1 VRRDAEGY
9 AKSNDRKPI
18 MQADAS
24 HKVLA
29 QAATIFGDIERA
41 KEWYFNY
48 PLPEFGGQTAEAA
61 VAYGREAEV
70 LCLLEMYDAGSLG

>member
-1 VRRDAEGY
+1 
-9 AKSNDRKPI
+9 

-24 HKVLA
+24 HEILA
-29 QAATIFGDIERA
+29 QAARIFGDVERA

-48 PLPEFGGQTAEAA
+48 PIPEFGGQTAHAA
-61 VAYGREAEV
+61 VAHGREAEV